1 MSVYYFT
8 VDYYT
13 EAGTR
18 IGTLNASDA
27 DTGTYGQLVSYSLN
41 QASLGDNY
49 FGVTN
54 GGELFSNMNMS
65 GLGDSMTVSFTATV
79 TDGGGKTDIT
89 TVNVQI
95 LGMLNPSERGYSLD
109 VPTIFFS
116 FVKTFAGVI
125 GSCFHL
131 KKF

>member
-1 MSVYYFT
+1 MYYFT

-13 EAGTR
+13 EVGTR

-95 LGMLNPSERGYSLD
+95 LGMLNPSERGGGTLLTS
-109 VPTIFFS
+109 PPS
-116 FVKTFAGVI
+116 
-125 GSCFHL
+125 SFHL
-131 KKF
+131 LKRLLVS